1 MEVDEVA
8 CLRDAGYTQEEIDE
22 YLKEKSNDKLEEI
35 NKETGCPCLNE
46 CQNKLSKPLPKLDKI
61 TFVPDTKNAVL
72 KILYND
78 KDLTITTPR
87 MFVPFGIDTY
97 YKNWSINFEI
107 KNKNCAGIK
116 EFKEFLM
123 NFEDLILNTLKI
135 EHKQL
140 NTQIKIHNNFNMEF
154 YGRIRNQFSKCKC
167 IIEDRRKK
175 SVERYVNV
183 YKFPENV
190 YVRVEMSTNGVWKLN
205 NMFCY
210 KYVIE
215 KLIIVD

>member
-1 MEVDEVA
+1 MEVDEVE
-8 CLRDAGYTQEEIDE
+8 CLRDAGYTQEEIDD
-22 YLKEKSNDKLEEI
+22 YLREKSIDKLEEV
-35 NKETGCPCLNE
+35 NEETGCPCLNE
-46 CQNKLSKPLPKLDKI
+46 CQNKLSKPLPKLEKI
-61 TFVPDTKNAVL
+61 QFVPDIKNSVL

-87 MFVPFGIDTY
+87 IFIPFGIDTY
-97 YKNWSINFEI
+97 YKNWSVNFEI
-107 KNKNCAGIK
+107 KNKNCLGIK
-116 EFKEFLM
+116 GFKEFLL
-123 NFEDLILNTLKI
+123 NFEDLILNKLQI

-140 NTQIKIHNNFNMEF
+140 NTQIKIHNKFNMEF
-154 YGRIRNQFSKCKC
+154 YGRIRNQFGKCKC

-183 YKFPENV
+183 YKFPDKV
-190 YVRVEMSTNGVWKLN
+190 YVKAVMSTNGVWKLN

-210 KYVIE
+210 KYVID